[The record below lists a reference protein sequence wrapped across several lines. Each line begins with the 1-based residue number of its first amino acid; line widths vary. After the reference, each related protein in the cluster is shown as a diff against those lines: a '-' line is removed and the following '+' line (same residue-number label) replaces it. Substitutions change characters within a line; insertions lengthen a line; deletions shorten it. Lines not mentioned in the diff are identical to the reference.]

1 MTPRDVDQLTDA
13 EYQAFDRYMRQE
25 AKDLQRQARKAGRR

>member
-13 EYQAFDRYMRQE
+13 EYFALMRYANRDIESQNR
-25 AKDLQRQARKAGRR
+25 AARRRK